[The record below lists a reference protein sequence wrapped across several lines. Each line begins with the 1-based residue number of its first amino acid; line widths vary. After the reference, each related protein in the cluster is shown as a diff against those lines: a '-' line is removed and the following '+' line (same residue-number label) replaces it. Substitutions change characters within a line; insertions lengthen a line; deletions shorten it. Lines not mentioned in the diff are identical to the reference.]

1 LGILNFDK
9 SESGLL
15 IRSVIKDSIAHK
27 TFGFRPGTIITKIN
41 GRPIAEL
48 SQEELL
54 DPSFYLAVANYT
66 TLENDV
72 ERTVPSPFKGAL
84 DETPASVRR
93 D

>member
-27 TFGFRPGTIITKIN
+27 TFGFRPGTIIAKIN
-41 GRPIAEL
+41 ERPIAEM

-54 DPSFYLAVANYT
+54 EPSFYFTVENYT
-66 TLENDV
+66 MLENDV
-72 ERTVPSPFKGAL
+72 ERTVSSPFKSAL
-84 DETPASVRR
+84 SEMPVSDR
-93 D
+93 